1 MIIRFVVKLYIIMLL
16 LKLCCVTATRTHF
29 SYEYTI
35 IVMCT
40 GQNTAFMHAWQ
51 AFTTADAYCI
61 YSMLFFWCK

>member
-16 LKLCCVTATRTHF
+16 LKLCRVTATCTHF
-29 SYEYTI
+29 SYKYTI

-51 AFTTADAYCI
+51 ALPLLMLTVY
-61 YSMLFFWCK
+61 YSMLFFWC